1 MPISVRNL
9 RLNLGESP
17 DMLLERAARRLK
29 VPAGEIGLYAVVRR
43 SIDARKRSEVFY
55 SYNLQV
61 ALRDRAAERRVVA
74 RLHRRDVELLR
85 PPAQPEPRVGAEP
98 MPERPIIV
106 GFGPA
111 GMFAALLLAEH
122 GYRPIVLERG
132 RDVSHRHRDILR
144 DFYRQGRF
152 HPESNLLYGEG
163 GAGTY
168 SDGKLYTRVHGTH
181 VDLVMR
187 TLFRFGIDP
196 NLLIDARPHAG
207 SDKLPG
213 ICRRMRRRIE
223 ALGGHILFGRRVSGL
238 QVEGGRLTALTVGSE
253 RLPAAVCIL
262 GTGHSARDTY
272 AMLAAAGVKLVP
284 KPYQMGLR
292 IEHPQEMVN
301 RWQYGEAAAC
311 DALPA
316 AEYQVVAKSVV
327 PDGSDVFSFCMC
339 PGGEVLVTNEVPGV
353 LATNGASRSRR
364 NGPLAS
370 SGLVLTLSGSEH
382 GDDPLAAIAF
392 QRSWEEQAF
401 ELTGRTYRLPCQ
413 RASDF
418 LAGRLSDG
426 ELRTSCPLGADWA
439 DVRRVVPRYVHEAI
453 ARALIVLEERMTG
466 YSGPEAILTGP
477 ETRGSAPVRILRDR
491 ESRESVTV
499 RGLYPVG
506 EGAGYAGGIVSS
518 AVDGLKT
525 AELLM
530 ERYAPPS

>member
-9 RLNLGESP
+9 RLNLGENP
-17 DMLLERAARRLK
+17 ELLPERAARRLR
-29 VPAGEIGLYAVVRR
+29 VPAGEIGLYAIVRR
-43 SIDARKRSEVFY
+43 SIDARRRGEVFY

-61 ALRDRAAERRVVA
+61 TLRDRAAERRVVA

-85 PPAQPEPRVGAEP
+85 APERQELRPGTEP

-111 GMFAALLLAEH
+111 GMFAGLLLAEH
-122 GYRPIVLERG
+122 GYRPIILERG
-132 RDVSHRHRDILR
+132 RDVSKRHRDILR

-168 SDGKLYTRVHGTH
+168 SDGKLYTRVHDSR

-207 SDKLPG
+207 SDRLPG
-213 ICRRMRRRIE
+213 ICRRVRLQIESLGGQVQFERRLSGLRIE
-223 ALGGHILFGRRVSGL
+223 D
-238 QVEGGRLTALTVGSE
+238 GRLKALTVGPE
-253 RLPAAVCIL
+253 RLAAPVCIL
-262 GTGHSARDTY
+262 ATGHSARDTY
-272 AMLAAAGVKLVP
+272 AMLAAAGVKLVS

-292 IEHPQEMVN
+292 IEHPQGMVN

-311 DALPA
+311 DTLPA
-316 AEYQVVAKSVV
+316 AEYQVVAKGVV
-327 PDGSDVFSFCMC
+327 PDGSNVFSFCMC
-339 PGGEVLVTNEVPGV
+339 PGGEVLVTNEVPGL
-353 LATNGASRSRR
+353 LATNGASRSQRQ
-364 NGPLAS
+364 GPLAS
-370 SGLVLTLSGSEH
+370 SGLVLTLEGSEH

-413 RASDF
+413 RAADF

-426 ELRTSCPLGADWA
+426 EMRTSCPLGADWA
-439 DVRRVVPRYVHEAI
+439 DIRRIVPHYVHEAI
-453 ARALIVLEERMTG
+453 ARALIVLEERMPG
-466 YSGPEAILTGP
+466 YAGQDAILTGP
-477 ETRGSAPVRILRDR
+477 ETRGSAPIRVLRDR
-491 ESRESVTV
+491 VSRESVTV

-525 AELLM
+525 AEVLM
-530 ERYAPPS
+530 ARYAPPS

>member
-9 RLNLGESP
+9 PLSLGESP
-17 DMLLERAARRLK
+17 ETLVERAARRLK
-29 VPAGEIGLYAVVRR
+29 VPASEIGLYAVVRR
-43 SIDARKRSEVFY
+43 SIDARRRGDVFY

-61 ALRDRAAERRVVA
+61 ALRDSDAERRVVS
-74 RLHRRDVELLR
+74 RLHRRDVELLQAPERRELR
-85 PPAQPEPRVGAEP
+85 PGTEP
-98 MPERPIIV
+98 MPERPVVV

-122 GYRPIVLERG
+122 GYRPVVLERG
-132 RDVSHRHRDILR
+132 RDVSNRHRDVLR

-168 SDGKLYTRVHGTH
+168 SDGKLYTRVHDSR
-181 VDLVMR
+181 VDVVMR
-187 TLFRFGIDP
+187 TLFRFGIHP
-196 NLLIDARPHAG
+196 SLLIDARPHAG

-213 ICRRMRRRIE
+213 ICRRMRLHIE
-223 ALGGHILFGRRVSGL
+223 SLGGRILFERQVSGL
-238 QVEGGRLTALTVGSE
+238 QVEDGRLKALMAGPE
-253 RLPAAVCIL
+253 RLPAPVCIL

-272 AMLAAAGVKLVP
+272 AMLAAAGVRLAP

-311 DALPA
+311 DTLPP
-316 AEYQVVAKSVV
+316 AEYQVVAKGVV

-339 PGGEVLVTNEVPGV
+339 PGGEVLVTNEAPGL

-364 NGPLAS
+364 KGPLAS
-370 SGLVLTLSGSEH
+370 SGLVLTLSGTEH

-392 QRSWEEQAF
+392 QRSWEERAF

-413 RASDF
+413 RAADF
-418 LAGRLSDG
+418 LEGRPSDG
-426 ELRTSCPLGADWA
+426 ALRTSCPLGAEWA
-439 DVRRVVPRYVHEAI
+439 DIRRVLPPYVHEAI

-491 ESRESVTV
+491 ESRESPTV

-525 AELLM
+525 AEIIM
-530 ERYAPPS
+530 ARYAPS